1 MRDPDMTFKLS
12 FFMLFQ
18 LNWIVKTV
26 VHGWISARSS
36 VSSRVF
42 YVVVTPNFK
51 KEIDIFSFT
60 GQSNLQMIKH
70 CLCINGRLSSS
81 IKRSLLLICFA
92 FLFHLEWEEREASLI
107 GILSWLL
114 TNRRSS
120 IAIKKSWDIQVR
132 KTNFLIPFILNLD
145 RSLMA
150 VISSCLQWSKI
161 VFLILLLSYVVGI
174 FASIHYALSLCT
186 KYTGSIEGCRLNQ
199 KKSGVAFCEGS
210 CAFSICSSFLAV

>member
-1 MRDPDMTFKLS
+1 
-12 FFMLFQ
+12 MLFQ

-81 IKRSLLLICFA
+81 IKLLLICFA

-120 IAIKKSWDIQVR
+120 ITIKKSWDIQVR

-150 VISSCLQWSKI
+150 VISSCLQRSKI
-161 VFLILLLSYVVGI
+161 VFLILLLSNVVGI
-174 FASIHYALSLCT
+174 CASIQYALSLCT
-186 KYTGSIEGCRLNQ
+186 KYTGSIEGWIRRKAELRFVR
-199 KKSGVAFCEGS
+199 GAVHFPYVRR
-210 CAFSICSSFLAV
+210 FLPFKH